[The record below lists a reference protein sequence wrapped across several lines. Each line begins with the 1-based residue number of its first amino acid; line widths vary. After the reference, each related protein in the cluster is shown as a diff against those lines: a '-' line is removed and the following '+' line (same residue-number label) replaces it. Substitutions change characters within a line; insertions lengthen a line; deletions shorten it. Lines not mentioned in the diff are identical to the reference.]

1 VIAKHLI
8 HATHTPKGLNI
19 QYDTTLGPYRE
30 YGIAAKLENDDYP
43 EGIFWGY
50 FSGDKFSI
58 RSCQRGEE
66 KFLLCVGQPHKVG
79 QAGHNQDHVEDLIQ
93 FLQKRFKIKEI
104 TNVWGGQNYK
114 PADLLPYIGRKSS
127 GSNQFVATGFSTD
140 GLVYGT
146 LAGMIISDAINGEE
160 NAYSEIFKASRHQP
174 LKAAKKFVK
183 ENLNVGKQFVKDLPF
198 LLKKEGKE
206 LLPDE
211 GLVTKSDGKR
221 IAVYKNKEGKYKVHS
236 AVCPHF
242 GCVVHWNNVEK
253 SWDCPCHGSR
263 FDVCGKVIEGPSLES
278 LEGME

>member
-1 VIAKHLI
+1 M
-8 HATHTPKGLNI
+8 
-19 QYDTTLGPYRE
+19 
-30 YGIAAKLENDDYP
+30 YGVDRIIN
-43 EGIFWGY
+43 
-50 FSGDKFSI
+50 
-58 RSCQRGEE
+58 
-66 KFLLCVGQPHKVG
+66 
-79 QAGHNQDHVEDLIQ
+79 
-93 FLQKRFKIKEI
+93 
-104 TNVWGGQNYK
+104 

-221 IAVYKNKEGKYKVHS
+221 IAVYRNKEGKYKVRS

-263 FDVCGKVIEGPSLES
+263 FDVCGEVIEGPSLES